1 MLTLQTMTRNVL
13 EYLQNEMKTLT
24 EQIIAANIEFY
35 SIQIPFLYK
44 SMLNVIETRWASMVW
59 PFLPFLFVFISDA
72 VPKTF
77 SYHQLMAL

>member
-44 SMLNVIETRWASMVW
+44 SMLNVIETR
-59 PFLPFLFVFISDA
+59 
-72 VPKTF
+72 
-77 SYHQLMAL
+77 